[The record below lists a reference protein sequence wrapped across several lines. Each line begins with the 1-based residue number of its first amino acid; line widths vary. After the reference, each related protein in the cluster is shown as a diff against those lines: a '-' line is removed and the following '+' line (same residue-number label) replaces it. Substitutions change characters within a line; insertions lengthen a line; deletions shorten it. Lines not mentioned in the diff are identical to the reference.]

1 MKDNKI
7 KDTLKICKWYGTPE
21 TKEERQYTEEEVNK
35 IPGKINDS
43 IQEYIMNYK
52 KEPQLILIS
61 TELEI
66 FLINKIDIMHHR
78 QLIMLGNKE
87 LRVDFMFGIPILT
100 TPVLDGLEF
109 EIR

>member
-7 KDTLKICKWYGTPE
+7 KDTLKICKWYGIPE
-21 TKEERQYTEEEVNK
+21 TKEERYYTEEEVNK

-61 TELEI
+61 RELEI

-87 LRVDFMFGIPILT
+87 LRVDFMFGIPVLT
-100 TPVLDGLEF
+100 TPTLDGLEF

>member
-21 TKEERQYTEEEVNK
+21 TKEERYYAEEEVNK

-43 IQEYIMNYK
+43 VQEYIKYYK
-52 KEPQLILIS
+52 KEPQIILIS
-61 TELEI
+61 KELEI
-66 FLINKIDIMHHR
+66 FLINKIDIMHHK

-87 LRVDFMFGIPILT
+87 LKVDFIFGIPVLT
-100 TPVLDGLEF
+100 TPVLNGLEF

>member
-21 TKEERQYTEEEVNK
+21 TKEERYYTEEEVNK

-61 TELEI
+61 RELEI

-87 LRVDFMFGIPILT
+87 LRVDFMLGIPVLT
-100 TPVLDGLEF
+100 TPALDGLEF

>member
-7 KDTLKICKWYGTPE
+7 KDTLKICKWYGTPK
-21 TKEERQYTEEEVNK
+21 TSEERYYTEEEVNK
-35 IPGKINDS
+35 IPSKINDI
-43 IQEYIMNYK
+43 IQEYIISYK
-52 KEPQLILIS
+52 KDPQLILIS
-61 TELEI
+61 KELEI

-87 LRVDFMFGIPILT
+87 LRVDFIFGIPVLT
-100 TPVLDGLEF
+100 TPVLNGLEF